1 MKNICD
7 RCDKIMLKYI
17 IDSDFQGVLK
27 LKKKFLFFT
36 ILMIAFAFY
45 NLKILGLDIV
55 ETFHNILGL
64 NADWDKNILIIIVL
78 LSHVFIAIY
87 LEFLL
92 LDKDFKWN
100 TELLFLRVDL
110 KKWYFFKSISTIL
123 MTSFIKIIQFLLFII
138 LLQIPIKTIW
148 LYCLKLLVTDII
160 YLYIIQ
166 QIAFT
171 FYVLISIKRNYYIGL
186 LLLFICMFFRIPINI
201 VNLMNF
207 LKIFIII
214 TIILIVINYIIFQ
227 KTYISCFER
236 KVK

>member
-1 MKNICD
+1 MDALYMMEGKA
-7 RCDKIMLKYI
+7 
-17 IDSDFQGVLK
+17 VP
-27 LKKKFLFFT
+27 
-36 ILMIAFAFY
+36 
-45 NLKILGLDIV
+45 LGIRPWTEVDV
-55 ETFHNILGL
+55 EH
-64 NADWDKNILIIIVL
+64 L
-78 LSHVFIAIY
+78 LSWIDIKTEEGKRIKERIEEY
-87 LEFLL
+87 INRG
-92 LDKDFKWN
+92 DKDFKWN

-201 VNLMNF
+201 VNLMNY

-214 TIILIVINYIIFQ
+214 TIILIVINYIIFLD
-227 KTYISCFER
+227 K
-236 KVK
+236 